1 MATSVLMASE
11 KNLAELEDFSR
22 SENTKQS
29 GRRKSKSNESVPK
42 KKKQPQRGMG
52 VAQLERLRLQDQD
65 RWKKIT
71 QTTTTNPLPQSLN
84 PFFPPSSSFPNPIS
98 SNGLAQLGL
107 NQALMRQRIRNGGF
121 SGTDSYGFGGL
132 NLGLQS
138 GFNVEELSSI
148 PNLRSYN
155 YYSDDQHCGL
165 CHKKKR
171 VNGENFGLSPPIN
184 GCDFLGLNLRNKRIV
199 DGENQD
205 LGMGALG
212 YGGGNVDQEVE
223 VVAVHRKGSSGGG
236 GGNVFMEFEF
246 FPGKD
251 GVRGTSS
258 KDYMDLTGGSSSSE
272 ASVIVAADQGSCFTA
287 PTTTFTGFDSSST
300 SVDLSLK
307 LSY

>member
-29 GRRKSKSNESVPK
+29 GRRKSKSNE
-42 KKKQPQRGMG
+42 
-52 VAQLERLRLQDQD
+52 LQDQD

-107 NQALMRQRIRNGGF
+107 NQALMRQRIRNGCF

-272 ASVIVAADQGSCFTA
+272 ASVVVAADQGSCFTA